1 MTLRNLKTASPRE
14 IARQLSRSRRD
25 FLRDAAGVA
34 LGGSLLGASPF
45 LRGEKAAKK
54 RKVIVVTFGGGARDQ
69 ETFAPEGQQNIPHLM
84 RLPLTDNQFEAVTQG
99 Q

>member
-34 LGGSLLGASPF
+34 LGGSLP
-45 LRGEKAAKK
+45 R
-54 RKVIVVTFGGGARDQ
+54 RKPVFARR
-69 ETFAPEGQQNIPHLM
+69 EGSQK
-84 RLPLTDNQFEAVTQG
+84 TQG
-99 Q
+99 HCRNFRRRRARSGDFRA